1 MEKIEEQAG
10 NSQHPLVKRLL
21 EIDGLQPFFC
31 DIKDLYEGGLSL
43 TTLSKRQMIYP
54 FNMKY
59 ESVDMIESQR
69 KQMQEVMD
77 AAGRGSVRARALQQK
92 LMMDDYFKYF
102 AKTKFTFDVTEIY
115 VSFNDLIVV
124 QGIITRLR

>member
-1 MEKIEEQAG
+1 MQFTYVQEKPNSIKEHLIQKVRGPVREGSSFASSASIMEKIEEQAG

-21 EIDGLQPFFC
+21 EIVGLQPFFC
-31 DIKDLYEGGLSL
+31 DIKDLYEGGLSM

-77 AAGRGSVRARALQQK
+77 VAKRGSARAGALQQ
-92 LMMDDYFKYF
+92 
-102 AKTKFTFDVTEIY
+102 
-115 VSFNDLIVV
+115 
-124 QGIITRLR
+124 